1 MNTSMIG
8 IARDKGALDF
18 HAHDLRTWT
27 YDFHRTVDDAPYGGG
42 QGMVMKP
49 APLFEGVEAIKEQT
63 GALSPKVIFFTPT
76 GGTFNQNMAESLAQ
90 EQALIMVCGRYE
102 GFDQRAVDELA
113 DIELSV
119 GDYVLTGGEL
129 PAMVVIDAITRL
141 QPGVLGDDMSAVD
154 ESFSSGLLEYP
165 QYTRPA
171 EYRGYRVPDVLLS
184 GNHGAVDA
192 WRAQQALKRTQE
204 RRPDLLEV
212 KKDEQ

>member
-1 MNTSMIG
+1 MLG
-8 IARDKGALDF
+8 IAQEKGALEF

-49 APLFEGVEAIKEQT
+49 GPLFEGIEAIKEEMAPLKPT
-63 GALSPKVIFFTPT
+63 VIFFTPT
-76 GGTFNQNMAESLAQ
+76 GKTFNQKMAEELATH
-90 EQALIMVCGRYE
+90 EGLLMVCGRYE

-113 DIELSV
+113 DVELSV
-119 GDYVLTGGEL
+119 GDYLLTGGEL
-129 PAMVVIDAITRL
+129 PAMVVADAITRL
-141 QPGVLGDDMSAVD
+141 QPGVLGDEMSAVD

-171 EYRGYRVPDVLLS
+171 DFRGLKVPDVLLS

-192 WRAQQALKRTQE
+192 WRAEQALKRTQE

-212 KKDEQ
+212 HDEQ